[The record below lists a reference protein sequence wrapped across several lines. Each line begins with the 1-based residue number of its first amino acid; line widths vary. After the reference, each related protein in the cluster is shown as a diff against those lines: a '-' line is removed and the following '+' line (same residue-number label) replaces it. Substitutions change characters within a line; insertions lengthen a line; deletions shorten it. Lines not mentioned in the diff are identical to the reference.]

1 MTERT
6 WLTKKEV
13 AAYLRVSERTV
24 ERMMEK
30 RKIPYYR
37 VSVNP
42 QFDKQQIDNWL
53 EKRAVKTSA

>member
-1 MTERT
+1 MERT

-42 QFDKQQIDNWL
+42 QFDKNRL
-53 EKRAVKTSA
+53 TTGSKKEP